1 METKANIN
9 VNYEIGELKRVI
21 IHTPDIGIGK
31 IIPSKYED
39 WLYDDTVQ
47 LSRMQKEHDDFV
59 QLLLYFLDIDKIN
72 ILKNQKE
79 KYGDKL
85 KRLPFF
91 KPYKKEYFNSENV
104 LDVQKLLSQLLE
116 KTNPD
121 GSINVVRIKIIS
133 AICAMESC
141 SSAIENTLE
150 ELEADELAKTLISG
164 ILPKGYGDE
173 NNMIFPPLPN
183 LLFTRDIGIVV
194 NNHLLLSK
202 PAKKARKRESLLT
215 KFIAL
220 NLFFKNDKDKIIEIT
235 DESDFFLI
243 EEKYREEK
251 IITIEG
257 GDIMMISPNHLIVG
271 CSERTS
277 PNGVNAIINNILS
290 KEGLK
295 IEKISVVK
303 IPQVRAQMHID
314 TIFTQVKRNMW
325 VLFGHFS
332 EVVLK
337 EEDDMK
343 KSYLD
348 PLLHKRSQMEMEK
361 TEILQFYKPIN
372 EKFDTSKNY
381 MISNSP
387 EGLEG
392 LLRQISIED
401 FGCKP
406 EDVKIIYSGGNRF
419 PHDEREQW
427 TDSCNVVALKE
438 GVVVGYDRNEKT
450 ILEFERM
457 GIQSIHV
464 CDLLEKFE
472 NGLNPKDVNDTLILL
487 SSYELSRARGG
498 SHCMTMPLLRKD
510 L

>member
-1 METKANIN
+1 MEAKNIN
-9 VNYEIGELKRVI
+9 VNYEIGELERVI
-21 IHTPDIGIGK
+21 VHTPDIGIGK

-59 QLLLYFLDIDKIN
+59 QLLLYFLDKEKIEN
-72 ILKNQKE
+72 LKSQKE
-79 KYGDKL
+79 KYGNQF

-91 KPYKKEYFNSENV
+91 KPYKKEYFNSDKV
-104 LDVQKLLSQLLE
+104 LDVQKLLAQLLE
-116 KTNPD
+116 KNNADDSPN
-121 GSINVVRIKIIS
+121 IVRIKIIS
-133 AICAMESC
+133 AICALEGC
-141 SSAIENTLE
+141 STEIENILE
-150 ELEADELAKTLISG
+150 ELTASDLAKTLISG

-194 NNHLLLSK
+194 NDHLLLSK
-202 PAKKARKRESLLT
+202 PAKKARRRESLLT

-220 NLFFKNDKDKIIEIT
+220 NLFFKDDKEKLIEIT

-257 GDIMMISPNHLIVG
+257 GDVMMISPNHLIVG

-277 PNGVNAIINNILS
+277 PNGVNAIIHNIFSRESLN
-290 KEGLK
+290 

-303 IPQVRAQMHID
+303 IPKVRAQMHID

-332 EVVLK
+332 EIVLK
-337 EEDDMK
+337 EEDDLN
-343 KSYLD
+343 KSYLES
-348 PLLHKRSQMEMEK
+348 LLHKKSQMAQET
-361 TEILQFYKPIN
+361 TEILQFYKAKT
-372 EKFDTSKNY
+372 EKFDPSKSY
-381 MISNSP
+381 MLKNSP
-387 EGLEG
+387 AGLEG
-392 LLRQISIED
+392 LLRQVSIED
-401 FGCKP
+401 FACKP

-450 ILEFERM
+450 ILEFENN
-457 GIQSIHV
+457 GVKAVHV
-464 CDLLEKFE
+464 SDLLEQFE
-472 NGLNPKDVNDTLILL
+472 NGLDPKSVEDTLILL

-510 L
+510 I